1 MFVSQIIDEASEILA
16 TTDQTKIFR
25 KLTQAVQILME
36 SGHYFH
42 TNSEVDVCTGWDGQ
56 TITLPR
62 GIEVPLG
69 VNVDGSPQYFR
80 GRLFQYHVNK
90 GGMYN
95 PVSWAWDDRGFVSTI
110 MDIRQPSQLI
120 AVAEHQSDA
129 GLQIRVVGTDGNNR
143 ELRSQDASGAGI
155 DGLVIPVHAQSDF
168 PYGTIQPDGVT
179 IATRTASVSPITKF
193 ASGSTA
199 HNFSAGQNV
208 LLGLASGLVLSPLI
222 NGSTYYTGIVDNF
235 TIQLYQSAL
244 DAKNNTNPI
253 AMQSIVGATT
263 GGVTLTDSRP
273 ISLLTCLNFQ
283 SVPAISLSSPN
294 EVTFTIGSGA
304 TATATINSGSVN
316 TITIVSGGSGYV
328 VAPTIVFSGG
338 GFTTTASATAVI
350 TNGVV
355 TGISNLVGGS
365 GYTTPPTLSINSAGS
380 LASPLVAN
388 TTYFTQNLD
397 STNLQLFASYSDAL
411 NNINP
416 VYLSGNSGQFNV
428 NLRSPM
434 APITTLTF
442 SIPHYF
448 ATGDVVQAFTAGGT
462 LPLPL
467 IAGQNYYVN
476 VITPTSVTIH
486 TNQADSVTGINPIIL
501 TTSGSGTNSLVKLIP
516 ATANLGQTSNIT
528 ASGLSVSSP
537 SGSGAAASAVAVGSV
552 TGITITS
559 GGTGYTTPPLVQFSP
574 PPNPPVNTNQQFR
587 TATGYATI
595 VSGGAVTAIT
605 ITDGGLGYSGAPT
618 ISFIGANTTGAT
630 ANASI
635 TLSFVSSFNIVSG
648 GSGYTTP
655 PAVKITGAGSGAT
668 AIASIS
674 NGQVTSINVVTQG
687 SGYAT
692 APVVSITPS
701 TGVFIQFSSTGT
713 LPSPLVAGTT
723 YIAQPPLNAA
733 GGTFS
738 VVDQFFNPVNITS
751 NGTGT
756 FYVQLSRSFSIGFN
770 NQWEGTFSGLT
781 NGQLVQFGSDY
792 LLPTLSPASSSG
804 YIALISNTLAKFYS
818 TQAEATANFPITNI
832 KVTSGGVNYSLVPS
846 VAITGGSGTF
856 TTAPTATIE
865 RTITSTNIVFGGSGY
880 ITPPSVTISGSGAS
894 AKATASV
901 GHISTIFSG
910 WISGTTLHVTTYPIQ
925 TDVLSVGMSIIA
937 TNTATGIPSGTYI
950 TALGTGTGGVG
961 TYTLNNSFTFASS
974 GTPSSI
980 TGLAN
985 GITAVNLQVGSQ
997 SGTFATAPVVT
1008 IDASPNG
1015 VTATATSTINGSGII
1030 IGFTITGQGSGYTS
1044 IPSVTFI
1051 GGGYTSLATAGASVL
1066 NGSISSIKMILAGA
1080 GYTAA
1085 PSVQI
1090 GTPWSV
1096 NTQYFIGQQVYFGSY
1111 IYTCTAAGS
1120 TLGSG
1125 NGTPTPADPNNGT
1138 DADLFFSYAGT
1149 IATAVANTCYVS
1161 SISVPSGTLGYS
1173 TLPTITITPASGDTT
1188 GTGATA
1194 IVVDNAIT
1202 TLTLGVGQ
1210 AYYAVQQPAYAKAY
1224 IPAGNLTNGA
1234 SLLAPSTNQL
1244 LNDGTLVTF
1253 QSSSS
1258 NSVLPYPLTLGTQY
1272 QIKNYGSDIYLY
1284 DSTGTTPIVFV
1295 NGLIPTLA
1303 NGTLTMNHAVS
1314 FTPIASS
1321 TLYVPNSTYDTG
1333 VQVIVRASS
1342 NDTLPNPLNTSAA
1355 YYARVVDSSTISLY
1369 YTQSYANTGGTIGL
1383 VSYFST
1389 GKTTTSSFFIDSL
1402 LSPTLVKAILHIE
1415 KPVSVGYI
1423 SLYALDY
1430 GRSNDMDLIGQY
1442 HPSET
1447 NPKYRRIRIGKSAAW
1462 ARIIYRTKSPTITS
1476 VYDYIPLENARAILA
1491 AVHACDLEDK
1501 DFIEQSQK
1509 YWQVAIAYLHNQNES
1524 MEGHAMMP
1532 PQINGLTYGDQT
1544 DPVIDSDFYGY

>member
-110 MDIRQPSQLI
+110 MDIREPSQLI

-129 GLQIRVVGTDGNNR
+129 GLKLRVVGTDGNNR
-143 ELRSQDASGAGI
+143 ELRSQDDNGAGI

-179 IATRTASVSPITKF
+179 IATRSASVSPITEF
-193 ASGSTA
+193 TSGSTA
-199 HNFSAGQNV
+199 HNFSNGQKV
-208 LLGLASGLVLSPLI
+208 LLALASGLVPSPLI
-222 NGSTYYTGIVDNF
+222 NGNNYYAGIVDNY

-244 DAKNNTNPI
+244 DAQNNTNPI
-253 AMQSIVGATT
+253 GMQSIVGATA
-263 GGVTLTDSRP
+263 GGITLTDSRP
-273 ISLLTCLNFQ
+273 INLLTCINLQ

-294 EVTFTIGSGA
+294 EVTFS
-304 TATATINSGSVN
+304 TAT
-316 TITIVSGGSGYV
+316 GGSY
-328 VAPTIVFSGG
+328 SG
-338 GFTTTASATAVI
+338 V
-350 TNGVV
+350 
-355 TGISNLVGGS
+355 L
-365 GYTTPPTLSINSAGS
+365 P
-380 LASPLVAN
+380 SPLVAN

-397 STNLQLFASYSDAL
+397 STNLQVFGSYSDAL

-416 VYLSGNSGQFNV
+416 VYLSGNSGEFNV

-434 APITTLTF
+434 APVTTLTF

-448 ATGDVVQAFTAGGT
+448 STGDVVQAFTAGGT

-467 IAGQNYYVN
+467 IAGQNYYVY
-476 VITPTSVTIH
+476 VLTPTSVTIH
-486 TNQADSVTGINPIIL
+486 TNPADAVSGVNPITL
-501 TTSGSGTNSLVKLIP
+501 TTAGSGTNSLVKLIP
-516 ATANLGQTSNIT
+516 ATANIGQTSNIT
-528 ASGLSVSSP
+528 ASGLSVNSP
-537 SGSGAAASAVAVGSV
+537 SGSGAAASAVVVGSV

-595 VSGGAVTAIT
+595 VSGAVTAIT

-733 GGTFS
+733 SGTFS

-756 FYVQLSRSFSIGFN
+756 FYVQLSRAFSIGFN

-792 LLPTLSPASSSG
+792 LFPTLSPASSSG

-865 RTITSTNIVFGGSGY
+865 RTITSTNIISGGYGY
-880 ITPPSVTISGSGAS
+880 ITPPSVTITGSGAT

-901 GHISTIFSG
+901 GLISTLSSG
-910 WISGTTLHVTTYPIQ
+910 YISGTTLHVTAYPTQ
-925 TDVLSVGMSIIA
+925 TNILSVGMSIIA
-937 TNTATGIPSGTYI
+937 TNTSTGIPSGTYI

-961 TYTLNNSFTFASS
+961 TYTINNSVTFASS
-974 GTPSSI
+974 GSPQGI

-985 GITAVNLQVGSQ
+985 GITAVNLVIGSQ
-997 SGTFATAPVVT
+997 SGPFATAPVVT

-1030 IGFTITGQGSGYTS
+1030 TGFTITGQGSGYTS

-1051 GGGYTSLATAGASVL
+1051 GGGYTSQATAGASVL
-1066 NGSISSIKMILAGA
+1066 NGSISSIGMILAGA

-1096 NTQYFIGQQVYFGSY
+1096 NTQYSIGQQVYFGSY
-1111 IYTCTAAGS
+1111 LYTCTAAGS

-1125 NGTPTPADPNNGT
+1125 NGTPTPANPNNGT
-1138 DADLFFSYAGT
+1138 DSDLFFSYAGT

-1253 QSSSS
+1253 QSSSYVS
-1258 NSVLPYPLTLGTQY
+1258 GATDSGLPYPLTHGTQY
-1272 QIKNYGSDIYLY
+1272 QIKNYGADIYLY

-1295 NGLIPTLA
+1295 NGSIPTLA

-1314 FTPIASS
+1314 FTPVPSS
-1321 TLYVPNSTYDTG
+1321 TLSVPNSTYDTG
-1333 VQVIVRASS
+1333 VQVMVRANT
-1342 NDTLPNPLNTSAA
+1342 NDTLPSALIGEATSSTNTIKDAFVINNIADLTSAQAYYTTPSTASWINSSVVTLNNGTA
-1355 YYARVVDSSTISLY
+1355 YYARFVDENTISLY
-1369 YTQSYANTGGTIGL
+1369 DTLAHANAGGTTGL
-1383 VSYFST
+1383 VYYSST
-1389 GKTTTSSFFIDSL
+1389 GSTATSTFFIDSVL
-1402 LSPTLVKAILHIE
+1402 APTLVKAILHIE
-1415 KPVSVGYI
+1415 KPASAGYI
-1423 SLYALDY
+1423 SLYAFDR
-1430 GRSNDMDLIGQY
+1430 GRTNSLALIGQY

-1447 NPKYRRIRIGKSAAW
+1447 NPKYRRIRIGKTAAW
-1462 ARIIYRTKSPTITS
+1462 ARIIYRTKAPEITS
-1476 VYDYIPLENARAILA
+1476 VYDYIPLENSRAILA
-1491 AVHACDLEDK
+1491 ALHACDLEDK

>member
-179 IATRTASVSPITKF
+179 IATRTAAISPINEFT
-193 ASGSTA
+193 SGSTA

-208 LLGLASGLVLSPLI
+208 LLGLASGLVPSPLI

-263 GGVTLTDSRP
+263 SGLTLTDSRP
-273 ISLLTCLNFQ
+273 ISLLTCINLQ

-294 EVTFTIGSGA
+294 EVTFS
-304 TATATINSGSVN
+304 TAT
-316 TITIVSGGSGYV
+316 GGL
-328 VAPTIVFSGG
+328 FSG
-338 GFTTTASATAVI
+338 V
-350 TNGVV
+350 
-355 TGISNLVGGS
+355 L
-365 GYTTPPTLSINSAGS
+365 P
-380 LASPLVAN
+380 SPLVAN

-397 STNLQLFASYSDAL
+397 STNLQVFASYSDAL

-416 VYLSGNSGQFNV
+416 VYLSGNSGKFNV

-434 APITTLTF
+434 APVTTLTF

-448 ATGDVVQAFTAGGT
+448 STGDVVQAFTAGGT

-476 VITPTSVTIH
+476 VITAISVTIH
-486 TNQADSVTGINPIIL
+486 TNQADAVSGTNPIIL
-501 TTSGSGTNSLVKLIP
+501 TTAGSGTNSLVKLIP
-516 ATANLGQTSNIT
+516 ATANIGQTSNIT
-528 ASGLSVSSP
+528 ASGLSVNSP
-537 SGSGAAASAVAVGSV
+537 SGSGASATANVIGSV
-552 TGITITS
+552 TGVNITFA
-559 GGTGYTTPPLVQFSP
+559 GTGYTTIPTIQFSP
-574 PPNPPVNTNQQFR
+574 PPNPPVNSNQQVR
-587 TATGYATI
+587 TATGYATLGGT
-595 VSGGAVTAIT
+595 GGAQVIAIT
-605 ITDGGLGYSGAPT
+605 ITDGGLGYTGAPT
-618 ISFIGANTTGAT
+618 ISIIGTNTTPAT
-630 ANASI
+630 ATASI
-635 TLSFVSSFNIVSG
+635 TLSYVSSFNIVSG

-655 PAVKITGAGSGAT
+655 PAVTITGAGSGAT
-668 AIASIS
+668 ATATIA
-674 NGQVTSINVVTQG
+674 NGKVTAVNVVAQG
-687 SGYAT
+687 TGYT
-692 APVVSITPS
+692 SSPVVAITPS

-733 GGTFS
+733 NGTFS

-756 FYVQLSRSFSIGFN
+756 LYVQLSRAFAIGFN
-770 NQWEGTFSGLT
+770 NLWYGNFAGLT
-781 NGQLVQFGSDY
+781 TGQLLQFGSDY
-792 LLPTLSPASSSG
+792 LFPTLTPASSSG
-804 YIALISNTLAKFYS
+804 YIAKVTNSNTLAKFYS
-818 TQAEATANFPITNI
+818 SNVEATANFPITQINVI
-832 KVTSGGVNYSLVPS
+832 AGGSGYSGQPS
-846 VAITGGSGTF
+846 VALTGGSGTY
-856 TTAPTATIE
+856 TTAPNAVVE
-865 RTITSTNIVFGGSGY
+865 RTIN
-880 ITPPSVTISGSGAS
+880 
-894 AKATASV
+894 AT
-901 GHISTIFSG
+901 
-910 WISGTTLHVTTYPIQ
+910 
-925 TDVLSVGMSIIA
+925 
-937 TNTATGIPSGTYI
+937 
-950 TALGTGTGGVG
+950 
-961 TYTLNNSFTFASS
+961 
-974 GTPSSI
+974 
-980 TGLAN
+980 N
-985 GITAVNLQVGSQ
+985 GITLI
-997 SGTFATAPVVT
+997 SG
-1008 IDASPNG
+1008 
-1015 VTATATSTINGSGII
+1015 
-1030 IGFTITGQGSGYTS
+1030 GSGYTS
-1044 IPSVTFI
+1044 APSVNI
-1051 GGGYTSLATAGASVL
+1051 SGGGYSSQATASCTIT
-1066 NGSISSIKMILAGA
+1066 NGSVTAVTVSFVGA
-1080 GYTAA
+1080 GYTST
-1085 PSVQI
+1085 PIVSFGLPFQNNTGYSIGDQIYYGNYLFSVTKA
-1090 GTPWSV
+1090 GT
-1096 NTQYFIGQQVYFGSY
+1096 TD
-1111 IYTCTAAGS
+1111 
-1120 TLGSG
+1120 LSG
-1125 NGTPTPADPNNGT
+1125 NPTPASPQTGSGSAT
-1138 DADLFFSYAGT
+1138 FVYAGVVPS
-1149 IATAVANTCYVS
+1149 AVANTCYVT
-1161 SISVPSGTLGYS
+1161 SISVPSGTSGYYN
-1173 TLPTITITPASGDTT
+1173 LPSVTITPASGDTT

-1244 LNDGTLVTF
+1244 LNNGTLVTF
-1253 QSSSS
+1253 QSSSYVS
-1258 NSVLPYPLTLGTQY
+1258 GATDTGLPLPLTHGTKY

-1295 NGLIPTLA
+1295 NGSIPTLA

-1321 TLYVPNSTYDTG
+1321 TLSVPNSTYDTG
-1333 VQVIVRASS
+1333 VQVIVRANS
-1342 NDTLPNPLNTSAA
+1342 NDTLPNPLNTSTA
-1355 YYARVVDSSTISLY
+1355 YYARFVDSNTISLY
-1369 YTQSYANTGGTIGL
+1369 TTQDSANAGGTTGL
-1383 VSYFST
+1383 VSYLST
-1389 GKTTTSSFFIDSL
+1389 GNTTTSSFFIDSL
-1402 LSPTLVKAILHIE
+1402 LTPTLVKAILHIE
-1415 KPVSVGYI
+1415 KPVSAGYI

-1430 GRSNDMDLIGQY
+1430 GRSNDMALIGQY

-1462 ARIIYRTKSPTITS
+1462 ARIIYRTKSPEITS

>member
-1 MFVSQIIDEASEILA
+1 MFVSQIFDEASEILA

-143 ELRSQDASGAGI
+143 ELRSQDASGTGI
-155 DGLVIPVHAQSDF
+155 DGLVLPVHAQSDF

-179 IATRTASVSPITKF
+179 IATRTAAVSPINQF
-193 ASGSTA
+193 SSGFTA

-208 LLGLASGLVLSPLI
+208 LLGLASGLIPSPLI
-222 NGSTYYTGIVDNF
+222 NGSTYYTGIVDKY

-244 DAKNNTNPI
+244 DAKNSTNPI

-263 GGVTLTDSRP
+263 NGVTLTDSRP
-273 ISLLTCLNFQ
+273 ISLLTCINLQ

-294 EVTFTIGSGA
+294 EVTFS
-304 TATATINSGSVN
+304 TAT
-316 TITIVSGGSGYV
+316 GGL
-328 VAPTIVFSGG
+328 FSG
-338 GFTTTASATAVI
+338 V
-350 TNGVV
+350 
-355 TGISNLVGGS
+355 L
-365 GYTTPPTLSINSAGS
+365 P
-380 LASPLVAN
+380 SPLVAN

-397 STNLQLFASYSDAL
+397 STNLQVFASYSDAL

-416 VYLSGNSGQFNV
+416 VYLSGNSGKFNV

-434 APITTLTF
+434 APVTTLTF
-442 SIPHYF
+442 SVPHYF
-448 ATGDVVQAFTAGGT
+448 STGDVVQAFTAGGT

-476 VITPTSVTIH
+476 VITAISVTIH
-486 TNQADSVTGINPIIL
+486 TNQADAVSGTNPIIL
-501 TTSGSGTNSLVKLIP
+501 TTAGSGTNSLVKLIP
-516 ATANLGQTSNIT
+516 ATANIGQTSNIT
-528 ASGLSVSSP
+528 ASGLSVNSP
-537 SGSGAAASAVAVGSV
+537 SGSGASATANVIGSV
-552 TGITITS
+552 TGVNIVGN
-559 GGTGYTTPPLVQFSP
+559 GGTGYTTIPTIQFSP
-574 PPNPPVNTNQQFR
+574 PPNPPVNSNQQVR
-587 TATGYATI
+587 TATGYATTDGNHVI
-595 VSGGAVTAIT
+595 AIT
-605 ITDGGLGYSGAPT
+605 ITDGGLGYTGAPT
-618 ISFIGANTTGAT
+618 ISIIGTNTTPAT
-630 ANASI
+630 ATASI
-635 TLSFVSSFNIVSG
+635 TLSYVSSFNIVSG

-655 PAVKITGAGSGAT
+655 PAVTITGAGSGAT
-668 AIASIS
+668 ATATIA
-674 NGQVTSINVVTQG
+674 NGKVTAINVVAQG
-687 SGYAT
+687 TGYT
-692 APVVSITPS
+692 SSPVVAITPS

-713 LPSPLVAGTT
+713 LPSPLIAGTT

-733 GGTFS
+733 NGTFS

-756 FYVQLSRSFSIGFN
+756 LYVQLSRAFAIGFN
-770 NQWEGTFSGLT
+770 NLWYGNFAGLT
-781 NGQLVQFGSDY
+781 TGQLLQFGSDY
-792 LLPTLSPASSSG
+792 LFPTLTPASLSG
-804 YIALISNTLAKFYS
+804 YIAKVTNSNTLAKFYS
-818 TQAEATANFPITNI
+818 SNVEATANFPITQINVI
-832 KVTSGGVNYSLVPS
+832 AGGSGYSGQPS
-846 VAITGGSGTF
+846 VALTGGSGTY
-856 TTAPTATIE
+856 TTAPNAVVE
-865 RTITSTNIVFGGSGY
+865 RTIN
-880 ITPPSVTISGSGAS
+880 
-894 AKATASV
+894 AT
-901 GHISTIFSG
+901 
-910 WISGTTLHVTTYPIQ
+910 
-925 TDVLSVGMSIIA
+925 
-937 TNTATGIPSGTYI
+937 
-950 TALGTGTGGVG
+950 
-961 TYTLNNSFTFASS
+961 
-974 GTPSSI
+974 
-980 TGLAN
+980 N
-985 GITAVNLQVGSQ
+985 GITLI
-997 SGTFATAPVVT
+997 SG
-1008 IDASPNG
+1008 
-1015 VTATATSTINGSGII
+1015 
-1030 IGFTITGQGSGYTS
+1030 GSGYTS
-1044 IPSVTFI
+1044 APSVNI
-1051 GGGYTSLATAGASVL
+1051 SGGGYSSQATASCTIT
-1066 NGSISSIKMILAGA
+1066 NGSVTAVTVSFVGA
-1080 GYTAA
+1080 GYT
-1085 PSVQI
+1085 S
-1090 GTPWSV
+1090 TPIVSFGLQFQN
-1096 NTQYFIGQQVYFGSY
+1096 NTGYTIGQQ
-1111 IYTCTAAGS
+1111 IYYGNYLFSVTKAG
-1120 TLGSG
+1120 TTDLSG
-1125 NGTPTPADPNNGT
+1125 NPTPASPQTGSGSAT
-1138 DADLFFSYAGT
+1138 FVYAGVVPS
-1149 IATAVANTCYVS
+1149 AVANTCYVT
-1161 SISVPSGTLGYS
+1161 SISVPSGTSGYYN
-1173 TLPTITITPASGDTT
+1173 LPSVTITPASGDTT

-1244 LNDGTLVTF
+1244 LNNGTLVTF
-1253 QSSSS
+1253 QSSSYVS
-1258 NSVLPYPLTLGTQY
+1258 GATDTGLPLPLTHGTKY

-1295 NGLIPTLA
+1295 NGSIPTLA

-1321 TLYVPNSTYDTG
+1321 TLSVPNSTYDTG
-1333 VQVIVRASS
+1333 VQVIVRANS
-1342 NDTLPNPLNTSAA
+1342 NDTLPNPLNTSTA
-1355 YYARVVDSSTISLY
+1355 YYARFVDSNTISLY
-1369 YTQSYANTGGTIGL
+1369 TTQDSANAGGTTGL
-1383 VSYFST
+1383 VSYLST
-1389 GKTTTSSFFIDSL
+1389 GNTTTSSFFIDSL
-1402 LSPTLVKAILHIE
+1402 LTPTLVKAILHIE
-1415 KPVSVGYI
+1415 KPVSAGYI

-1430 GRSNDMDLIGQY
+1430 GRSNDMALIGQY

-1462 ARIIYRTKSPTITS
+1462 ARIIYRTKSPEITS

>member
-1 MFVSQIIDEASEILA
+1 MFVSQIFDEASEILA

-155 DGLVIPVHAQSDF
+155 DGLVLPVHAQSDF

-179 IATRTASVSPITKF
+179 IATRTAAVSPINQF
-193 ASGSTA
+193 SSGFTA

-208 LLGLASGLVLSPLI
+208 LLGLASGLVPSPLI

-244 DAKNNTNPI
+244 DAKNSTNPI

-263 GGVTLTDSRP
+263 NGVTLTDSRP
-273 ISLLTCLNFQ
+273 ISLLTCINLQ

-294 EVTFTIGSGA
+294 EVTFS
-304 TATATINSGSVN
+304 TAT
-316 TITIVSGGSGYV
+316 GGL
-328 VAPTIVFSGG
+328 FSG
-338 GFTTTASATAVI
+338 V
-350 TNGVV
+350 
-355 TGISNLVGGS
+355 L
-365 GYTTPPTLSINSAGS
+365 P
-380 LASPLVAN
+380 SPLVAN

-397 STNLQLFASYSDAL
+397 STNLQVFASYSDAL

-416 VYLSGNSGQFNV
+416 VYLSGNSGEFNV

-434 APITTLTF
+434 APVTTLTF
-442 SIPHYF
+442 SVPHYF
-448 ATGDVVQAFTAGGT
+448 STGDVVQAFTAGGT

-476 VITPTSVTIH
+476 VITAISVTIH
-486 TNQADSVTGINPIIL
+486 TNQADSVSGTNPIIL
-501 TTSGSGTNSLVKLIP
+501 TTAGSGTNSLVKLIP
-516 ATANLGQTSNIT
+516 ATANIGQTSNIT
-528 ASGLSVSSP
+528 ASGLSVNSP
-537 SGSGAAASAVAVGSV
+537 SGSGASATANVIGSV
-552 TGITITS
+552 TGVNIVGN
-559 GGTGYTTPPLVQFSP
+559 GGTGYTTIPTIQFSP
-574 PPNPPVNTNQQFR
+574 PPNPPVNSNQQVR
-587 TATGYATI
+587 TATGYATTDGNHVI
-595 VSGGAVTAIT
+595 AIT
-605 ITDGGLGYSGAPT
+605 ITDGGLGYTGAPT
-618 ISFIGANTTGAT
+618 ISIIGTNTTPAT
-630 ANASI
+630 ATASI
-635 TLSFVSSFNIVSG
+635 TLSYVSSFNIVSG

-655 PAVKITGAGSGAT
+655 PAVTITGAGSGAT
-668 AIASIS
+668 ATATIA
-674 NGQVTSINVVTQG
+674 NGKVTAINVVAQG
-687 SGYAT
+687 TGYT
-692 APVVSITPS
+692 SSPVVAITPS
-701 TGVFIQFSSTGT
+701 TGVFVQFTSTGT

-733 GGTFS
+733 SGTFS

-756 FYVQLSRSFSIGFN
+756 LYVQLSRAFAIKFN
-770 NQWEGTFSGLT
+770 NLWYGNFAGLT
-781 NGQLVQFGSDY
+781 TGQLLQFGSDY
-792 LLPTLSPASSSG
+792 LFPTLSPASSSG
-804 YIALISNTLAKFYS
+804 YIAVISNTLAKFYS
-818 TQAEATANFPITNI
+818 SSVEATANFPITQIN
-832 KVTSGGVNYSLVPS
+832 VTAGGSGYSGQPS
-846 VAITGGSGTF
+846 VALTGGSGTY
-856 TTAPTATIE
+856 TTAPNAVVE
-865 RTITSTNIVFGGSGY
+865 RTINATSG
-880 ITPPSVTISGSGAS
+880 ITLISG
-894 AKATASV
+894 
-901 GHISTIFSG
+901 
-910 WISGTTLHVTTYPIQ
+910 
-925 TDVLSVGMSIIA
+925 
-937 TNTATGIPSGTYI
+937 
-950 TALGTGTGGVG
+950 
-961 TYTLNNSFTFASS
+961 
-974 GTPSSI
+974 
-980 TGLAN
+980 
-985 GITAVNLQVGSQ
+985 
-997 SGTFATAPVVT
+997 
-1008 IDASPNG
+1008 
-1015 VTATATSTINGSGII
+1015 
-1030 IGFTITGQGSGYTS
+1030 GSGYTS
-1044 IPSVTFI
+1044 APSVNI
-1051 GGGYTSLATAGASVL
+1051 SGGGYSSQATASCTIT
-1066 NGSISSIKMILAGA
+1066 NGSVTAVTVSFVGA
-1080 GYTAA
+1080 GYT
-1085 PSVQI
+1085 S
-1090 GTPWSV
+1090 TPIVSFGLQFQN
-1096 NTQYFIGQQVYFGSY
+1096 NTGYTIGQQ
-1111 IYTCTAAGS
+1111 IYYGNYLFTVTKAG
-1120 TLGSG
+1120 TTDLSG
-1125 NGTPTPADPNNGT
+1125 NPTPASPQTGSGSAT
-1138 DADLFFSYAGT
+1138 FVYAGVVPS
-1149 IATAVANTCYVS
+1149 AVANTCYVT
-1161 SISVPSGTLGYS
+1161 SISVPSGTSGYYN
-1173 TLPTITITPASGDTT
+1173 LPSVTITPASNDTT

-1253 QSSSS
+1253 QSSSYVS
-1258 NSVLPYPLTLGTQY
+1258 GATDTGLPLPLTHGTKY

-1295 NGLIPTLA
+1295 NGSIPTLA

-1321 TLYVPNSTYDTG
+1321 TLSVPNSTYDTG
-1333 VQVIVRASS
+1333 VQVIVRANS
-1342 NDTLPNPLNTSAA
+1342 NDTLPNPLNTSTA
-1355 YYARVVDSSTISLY
+1355 YYARFVDSNTISLY
-1369 YTQSYANTGGTIGL
+1369 TTQDSANAGGTTGL
-1383 VSYFST
+1383 VSYLST
-1389 GKTTTSSFFIDSL
+1389 GNTTTSSFFIDSL
-1402 LSPTLVKAILHIE
+1402 LTPTLVKAILHIE
-1415 KPVSVGYI
+1415 KPVSAGYI

-1430 GRSNDMDLIGQY
+1430 GRSNDMALIGQY

-1462 ARIIYRTKSPTITS
+1462 ARIIYRTKSPEITS

>member
-155 DGLVIPVHAQSDF
+155 DGLIVPVHAQSDF
-168 PYGTIQPDGVT
+168 PYGTIQPDGIT
-179 IATRTASVSPITKF
+179 IATRTAAISPINQF
-193 ASGSTA
+193 SSGFTA

-208 LLGLASGLVLSPLI
+208 LLGLDSGLDSGLVPSPLI
-222 NGSTYYTGIVDNF
+222 NGSTYYTGIVDKY
-235 TIQLYQSAL
+235 TIELYQSAL

-263 GGVTLTDSRP
+263 GGLTFTDSRP
-273 ISLLTCLNFQ
+273 ISLLTCINLQ

-304 TATATINSGSVN
+304 TATATISSGSVN

-355 TGISNLVGGS
+355 TGVTNLVGGS
-365 GYTTPPTLSINSAGS
+365 GYSTPPTLSINSVGS
-380 LASPLVAN
+380 LPSPLASN

-397 STNLQLFASYSDAL
+397 PTNLQVFASYNDAL
-411 NNINP
+411 NSINP

-434 APITTLTF
+434 APVTTLTF

-476 VITPTSVTIH
+476 VITPTSLTIH
-486 TNQADSVTGINPIIL
+486 ANQADSVAGINPIIL

-516 ATANLGQTSNIT
+516 ATANLGQISNIT
-528 ASGLSVSSP
+528 ASGISINAP
-537 SGSGAAASAVAVGSV
+537 SGNGASATANVIGSV
-552 TGITITS
+552 TGVNIVGN
-559 GGTGYTTPPLVQFSP
+559 GGTGYTTIPTIQFSP
-574 PPNPPVNTNQQFR
+574 PPNPPVNSNQQVR
-587 TATGYATI
+587 TATGYATTDGNHVI
-595 VSGGAVTAIT
+595 AIT
-605 ITDGGLGYSGAPT
+605 ITDGGLGYTGAPT
-618 ISFIGANTTGAT
+618 ISIVGTNTTPAT
-630 ANASI
+630 ATASI
-635 TLSFVSSFNIVSG
+635 TLSYVSSFNIVSG

-655 PAVKITGAGSGAT
+655 PAVTITGAGSGAT
-668 AIASIS
+668 ATATIA
-674 NGQVTSINVVTQG
+674 NGKVTAINVVAQG
-687 SGYAT
+687 TGYT
-692 APVVSITPS
+692 SSPVVAITPS

-733 GGTFS
+733 NGTFS

-756 FYVQLSRSFSIGFN
+756 LYVQLSRAFAIGFN
-770 NQWEGTFSGLT
+770 NLWYGNFAGLT
-781 NGQLVQFGSDY
+781 TGQLLQFGSDY
-792 LLPTLSPASSSG
+792 LFPTLSPASSSG
-804 YIALISNTLAKFYS
+804 YIAKVTNSNTIAKFYS
-818 TQAEATANFPITNI
+818 SNGAATANFPITQIN
-832 KVTSGGVNYSLVPS
+832 VTAGGSNYAFTPS
-846 VAITGGSGTF
+846 VALTGGSGTY
-856 TTAPTATIE
+856 TTAPTAIVE
-865 RTITSTNIVFGGSGY
+865 RDINSPFVATGY
-880 ITPPSVTISGSGAS
+880 
-894 AKATASV
+894 
-901 GHISTIFSG
+901 
-910 WISGTTLHVTTYPIQ
+910 ISGTTLTITAVSSGTLAVNSQI
-925 TDVLSVGMSIIA
+925 
-937 TNTATGIPSGTYI
+937 NATGITSNTII
-950 TALGTGTGGVG
+950 TAFGTGTGLTGN
-961 TYTLNNSFTFASS
+961 YTINNSQTIGTSGNPIAISS
-974 GTPSSI
+974 FSATSG
-980 TGLAN
+980 
-985 GITAVNLQVGSQ
+985 VNLI
-997 SGTFATAPVVT
+997 SG
-1008 IDASPNG
+1008 
-1015 VTATATSTINGSGII
+1015 
-1030 IGFTITGQGSGYTS
+1030 GSGYTS
-1044 IPSVTFI
+1044 APIITFQY
-1051 GGGYTSLATAGASVL
+1051 GGGVTTLATATCTIT
-1066 NGSISSIKMILAGA
+1066 NGSVTNITITNVGV
-1080 GYTAA
+1080 GYTA
-1085 PSVQI
+1085 PPI
-1090 GTPWSV
+1090 IKFGTLFQ
-1096 NTQYFIGQQVYFGSY
+1096 N
-1111 IYTCTAAGS
+1111 S
-1120 TLGSG
+1120 TLYSTGDQIYYNGYLFNVTAGGTTTATGNPTPSSPQTGSG
-1125 NGTPTPADPNNGT
+1125 TATFA
-1138 DADLFFSYAGT
+1138 YAGVVPS
-1149 IATAVANTCYVS
+1149 ATATTCFVN
-1161 SISVPSGTLGYS
+1161 SISVPSGTSGYYN
-1173 TLPTITITPASGDTT
+1173 LPSVTITPASGDTA

-1253 QSSSS
+1253 QSSSYVS
-1258 NSVLPYPLTLGTQY
+1258 GNTDSGLPYPLTHGTQY

-1284 DSTGTTPIVFV
+1284 NSTGVTPIVFV
-1295 NGLIPTLA
+1295 NGAIPTLA

-1314 FTPIASS
+1314 FTPVASS
-1321 TLYVPNSTYDTG
+1321 TISVPNSTYDTG
-1333 VQVIVRASS
+1333 VQVIVRASA
-1342 NDTLPNPLNTSAA
+1342 NDTLPNPLITSTT
-1355 YYARVVDSSTISLY
+1355 YYARCIDSNTISLY
-1369 YTQSYANTGGTIGL
+1369 DTLDNANAGEITGL
-1383 VSYFST
+1383 VSYLST
-1389 GKTTTSSFFIDSL
+1389 GNATTSLFLIDSL
-1402 LSPTLVKAILHIE
+1402 LAPTLVKAIFHIE
-1415 KPVSVGYI
+1415 KPVSAGYI

-1430 GRSNDMDLIGQY
+1430 GRSNDMALIGQY
-1442 HPSET
+1442 HPTEI

-1462 ARIIYRTKSPTITS
+1462 ARIIYRTKSPEITS

-1532 PQINGLTYGDQT
+1532 PQINNITYGDGT

>member
-179 IATRTASVSPITKF
+179 IATRTAAISPINEFT
-193 ASGSTA
+193 SGSTA

-208 LLGLASGLVLSPLI
+208 LLGLASGLVPSPLI

-263 GGVTLTDSRP
+263 SGLTLTDSRP
-273 ISLLTCLNFQ
+273 ISLLTCINLQ

-294 EVTFTIGSGA
+294 EVTFS
-304 TATATINSGSVN
+304 TAT
-316 TITIVSGGSGYV
+316 GGL
-328 VAPTIVFSGG
+328 FSG
-338 GFTTTASATAVI
+338 V
-350 TNGVV
+350 
-355 TGISNLVGGS
+355 L
-365 GYTTPPTLSINSAGS
+365 P
-380 LASPLVAN
+380 SPLVAN

-397 STNLQLFASYSDAL
+397 STNLQVFASYSDAL

-416 VYLSGNSGQFNV
+416 VYLSGNSGKFNV

-434 APITTLTF
+434 APVTTLTF

-448 ATGDVVQAFTAGGT
+448 STGDVVQAFTAGGT

-476 VITPTSVTIH
+476 VITAISVTIH
-486 TNQADSVTGINPIIL
+486 TNQADAVSGTNPIIL
-501 TTSGSGTNSLVKLIP
+501 TTAGSGTNSLVKLIP
-516 ATANLGQTSNIT
+516 ATANIGQTSNIT
-528 ASGLSVSSP
+528 ASGLSVNSP
-537 SGSGAAASAVAVGSV
+537 SGSGASATANVIGSV
-552 TGITITS
+552 TGVNITFA
-559 GGTGYTTPPLVQFSP
+559 GTGYTTIPTIQFSP
-574 PPNPPVNTNQQFR
+574 PPNPPVNSNQQVR
-587 TATGYATI
+587 TATGYATLGGT
-595 VSGGAVTAIT
+595 GGAQVIAIT
-605 ITDGGLGYSGAPT
+605 ITDGGLGYTGAPT
-618 ISFIGANTTGAT
+618 ISIIGTNTTPAT
-630 ANASI
+630 ATASI
-635 TLSFVSSFNIVSG
+635 TLSYVSSFNIVSG

-655 PAVKITGAGSGAT
+655 PAVTITGAGSGAT
-668 AIASIS
+668 ATATIA
-674 NGQVTSINVVTQG
+674 NGKVTAVNVVAQG
-687 SGYAT
+687 TGYT
-692 APVVSITPS
+692 SSPVVAITPS

-723 YIAQPPLNAA
+723 YIAQPPLNSAN
-733 GGTFS
+733 GTFS

-756 FYVQLSRSFSIGFN
+756 LYVQLSRAFAIGFN
-770 NQWEGTFSGLT
+770 NLWYGNFAGLT
-781 NGQLVQFGSDY
+781 TGQLLQFGSDY
-792 LLPTLSPASSSG
+792 LFPTLTPASSSG
-804 YIALISNTLAKFYS
+804 YIAKVTNSNTLAKFYS
-818 TQAEATANFPITNI
+818 SNVEATANFPITQINVI
-832 KVTSGGVNYSLVPS
+832 AGGSGYSGQPS
-846 VAITGGSGTF
+846 VALTGGSGTY
-856 TTAPTATIE
+856 TTAPNAVVE
-865 RTITSTNIVFGGSGY
+865 RTIN
-880 ITPPSVTISGSGAS
+880 
-894 AKATASV
+894 AT
-901 GHISTIFSG
+901 
-910 WISGTTLHVTTYPIQ
+910 
-925 TDVLSVGMSIIA
+925 
-937 TNTATGIPSGTYI
+937 
-950 TALGTGTGGVG
+950 
-961 TYTLNNSFTFASS
+961 
-974 GTPSSI
+974 
-980 TGLAN
+980 N
-985 GITAVNLQVGSQ
+985 GITLI
-997 SGTFATAPVVT
+997 SG
-1008 IDASPNG
+1008 
-1015 VTATATSTINGSGII
+1015 
-1030 IGFTITGQGSGYTS
+1030 GSGYTS
-1044 IPSVTFI
+1044 PPSVNI
-1051 GGGYTSLATAGASVL
+1051 SGGGYSSQATASCTIT
-1066 NGSISSIKMILAGA
+1066 NGSVTAVTVSFVGA
-1080 GYTAA
+1080 GYTST
-1085 PSVQI
+1085 PIVSFGLPFQNNTGYSIGDQIYYGNYLFSVTKA
-1090 GTPWSV
+1090 GTTDP
-1096 NTQYFIGQQVYFGSY
+1096 
-1111 IYTCTAAGS
+1111 
-1120 TLGSG
+1120 SG
-1125 NGTPTPADPNNGT
+1125 NPTPASPQTGSGSAT
-1138 DADLFFSYAGT
+1138 FVYAGVVPS
-1149 IATAVANTCYVS
+1149 AVANTCYVT
-1161 SISVPSGTLGYS
+1161 SISVPSGTSGYYN
-1173 TLPTITITPASGDTT
+1173 LPSVTITPASGDTT

-1244 LNDGTLVTF
+1244 LNNGTLVTF
-1253 QSSSS
+1253 QSSSYVS
-1258 NSVLPYPLTLGTQY
+1258 GATDTGLPLPLTHGTKY

-1295 NGLIPTLA
+1295 NGSIPTLA

-1321 TLYVPNSTYDTG
+1321 TLSVPNSTYDTG
-1333 VQVIVRASS
+1333 VQVIVRANS
-1342 NDTLPNPLNTSAA
+1342 NDTLPNPLNTSTA
-1355 YYARVVDSSTISLY
+1355 YYARFVDSNTISLY
-1369 YTQSYANTGGTIGL
+1369 TTQDSANAGGTTGL
-1383 VSYFST
+1383 VSYLST
-1389 GKTTTSSFFIDSL
+1389 GNTTTSSFFIDSL
-1402 LSPTLVKAILHIE
+1402 LTPTLVKAILHIE
-1415 KPVSVGYI
+1415 KPVSAGYI

-1430 GRSNDMDLIGQY
+1430 GRSNDMALIGQY

-1462 ARIIYRTKSPTITS
+1462 ARIIYRTKSPEITS